1 MTKGTGSRDGID
13 EQDDEEE
20 YYCLL
25 LYRVDAGL
33 KVRLEGAQGKCVLF
47 DMKNF
52 CYLN

>member
-25 LYRVDAGL
+25 LYRVEMLG
-33 KVRLEGAQGKCVLF
+33 
-47 DMKNF
+47 
-52 CYLN
+52 